1 MARNSED
8 FAEPLIQLLAQE
20 TCGKRAGSPSWWR
33 TWRAHQWRPAER
45 ESGHVSSVTDSWLML
60 VVSWLMVD
68 GCWLM
73 VSDALTIFRTFSY
86 LGIMGI
92 ELPWGMLTVVN
103 QLQLVGALIMFHQHF
118 WDFPSYLRCL
128 KWWMSD
134 ACPRMSHHI
143 KSKKERSLG
152 INKLD

>member
-1 MARNSED
+1 
-8 FAEPLIQLLAQE
+8 
-20 TCGKRAGSPSWWR
+20 
-33 TWRAHQWRPAER
+33 
-45 ESGHVSSVTDSWLML
+45 VTDGWLML

-118 WDFPSYLRCL
+118 
-128 KWWMSD
+128 
-134 ACPRMSHHI
+134 
-143 KSKKERSLG
+143 
-152 INKLD
+152 